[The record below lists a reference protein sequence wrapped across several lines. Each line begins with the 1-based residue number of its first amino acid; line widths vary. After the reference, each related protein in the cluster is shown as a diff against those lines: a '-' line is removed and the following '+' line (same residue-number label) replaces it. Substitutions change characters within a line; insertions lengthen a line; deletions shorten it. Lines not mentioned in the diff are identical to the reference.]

1 MNPDACGAF
10 VLSHDP
16 LSLPF
21 SRHPT
26 RSQMKRIVVL
36 AFIQYVVHVD
46 GATIHVDGPD
56 ERQVEFGDGTT
67 SFATLSG
74 GEGFINSTVTVNAPN
89 FVTMAGSS
97 VSEMVSLIRENQA
110 TIVSQQ
116 AEIEAL
122 KQFVGMMPSPPKS
135 PPPPPLPPAP
145 PPPCA
150 ITGPFTFTGASD
162 SYLNAT
168 SRTGVVGGGLGVTV
182 CAWVYRSR
190 YGNAWD
196 RLFDFGTGATN
207 ANGVL
212 MVYFGDYFGY
222 STGQLLRL
230 DQHGTRQH
238 FPQNTWSHVEIVQ
251 TRSSTTATTG
261 PATIYW
267 DGVQKA
273 TLSNLP
279 FPPARS
285 FRDMYIGKSRNPVD
299 VLFTGQMRD
308 LFIWDVAL
316 SASDISAVR
325 LGSRLPASPQ
335 PLVSMMRSWC
345 ADVADST

>member
-1 MNPDACGAF
+1 MLHPLCERASCLAVTGLHWSLPTPHDSPMNPDACGAF

-135 PPPPPLPPAP
+135 PPPPPSPPPFQLPSPGAP
-145 PPPCA
+145 PLQPLPCDA
-150 ITGPFTFTGASD
+150 
-162 SYLNAT
+162 
-168 SRTGVVGGGLGVTV
+168 R
-182 CAWVYRSR
+182 CE
-190 YGNAWD
+190 
-196 RLFDFGTGATN
+196 TN
-207 ANGVL
+207 PGELAD
-212 MVYFGDYFGY
+212 MCK
-222 STGQLLRL
+222 LRL
-230 DQHGTRQH
+230 C
-238 FPQNTWSHVEIVQ
+238 
-251 TRSSTTATTG
+251 TG
-261 PATIYW
+261 
-267 DGVQKA
+267 
-273 TLSNLP
+273 
-279 FPPARS
+279 
-285 FRDMYIGKSRNPVD
+285 
-299 VLFTGQMRD
+299 
-308 LFIWDVAL
+308 
-316 SASDISAVR
+316 
-325 LGSRLPASPQ
+325 
-335 PLVSMMRSWC
+335 C
-345 ADVADST
+345 AGCV